1 MRFLKYHALG
11 NDYLVYAGSEP
22 FPFND
27 AAVVR
32 ICDRHR
38 GLGSDG
44 ILVPEGRDVGA
55 FGLRILNP
63 DGSLAE
69 RSGNGLRI
77 FSRYLWDQG
86 LVDEQPF
93 RIVTVAGPVT
103 SQVFDQGREV
113 EVDMGHA
120 QFASAAI
127 PVRVDTPQALDIP
140 LQLDGHDLRLNAVS
154 MGNPHCVV
162 FVEHTEAQ
170 LAKTLGPLLETH
182 ALFPNRT
189 NVQFVQVLG
198 RNDLRVEIWERGA
211 GYTLAS
217 GTSSCAAAAV
227 ARLKGYCDREITV
240 HLAGGLLSIRVEDD
254 YRVHMRGA
262 VQHIGE
268 LHLDAEC
275 LRD

>member
-1 MRFLKYHALG
+1 MRFHKYHALG
-11 NDYLVYAGSEP
+11 NDYLVYADTTP
-22 FPFND
+22 FPFDD

-44 ILVPEGRDVGA
+44 ILVPDGHSDDA

-77 FSRYLWDQG
+77 FSRYLWDQA
-86 LVDEQPF
+86 LVGDVPF
-93 RIVTVAGPVT
+93 RIVTVAGPVV

-120 QFASAAI
+120 EFASARI
-127 PVRVDTPQALDIP
+127 PVQVATPEALDLP
-140 LQLDGHDLRLNAVS
+140 VELEGQAFRLNAVS

-162 FVEHTEAQ
+162 FVEHTSAE
-170 LAKTLGPLLETH
+170 LAKTFGPLLERH
-182 ALFPNRT
+182 PLFPNRS
-189 NVQFVQVLG
+189 NVQFVEVLG

-217 GTSSCAAAAV
+217 GTSSCAAAAM
-227 ARLKGYCDREITV
+227 ARRKGYCDGEVRV
-240 HLAGGLLSIRVEDD
+240 HLAGGQLRIRVEDD
-254 YRVHMRGA
+254 FRVHMRGA
-262 VQHIGE
+262 VQRIGE
-268 LHLDAEC
+268 MRLHAEC
-275 LRD
+275 LR